1 MNNFKYK
8 FVIATP
14 YNEKEFKEKS
24 KICLTL
30 DKLLK
35 FSDSHIV
42 YENKQGLP
50 KIYNQFISESNKDTF
65 LVFVHDDVII
75 EDLFFKEKLCSAF
88 EKYDIVGLAGTKSC
102 DVNSEMSAW
111 HLMSPRNNFVGE
123 VCHSH
128 DKLFWTTPFGKTP
141 SRALL
146 IDGLFIGV
154 NVNRL
159 LETNTKFDEDF
170 EFHHYD
176 ISFCLTANQNKLKI
190 GVYPI
195 KVTHFGLGNSMNS
208 PEWFNSSI
216 KFKQKYAIQ

>member
-1 MNNFKYK
+1 
-8 FVIATP
+8 
-14 YNEKEFKEKS
+14 
-24 KICLTL
+24 
-30 DKLLK
+30 
-35 FSDSHIV
+35 
-42 YENKQGLP
+42 
-50 KIYNQFISESNKDTF
+50 
-65 LVFVHDDVII
+65 
-75 EDLFFKEKLCSAF
+75 
-88 EKYDIVGLAGTKSC
+88 
-102 DVNSEMSAW
+102 
-111 HLMSPRNNFVGE
+111 MSPTDNFVGE

-128 DKLFWTTPFGKTP
+128 DKVFWTTSFGKTP